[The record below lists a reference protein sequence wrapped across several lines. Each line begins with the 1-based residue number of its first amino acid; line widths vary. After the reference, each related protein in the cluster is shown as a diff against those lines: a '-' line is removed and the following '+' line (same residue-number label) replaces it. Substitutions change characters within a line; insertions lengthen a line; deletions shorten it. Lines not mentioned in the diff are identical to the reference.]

1 MHLSTREGLKVVGV
15 MCVIAAIIG
24 FFLWLATWPVC
35 CAEAQSVYQ
44 VSKYEGRLLELE
56 RAGIDDAFKQK
67 ITQLWT
73 TWVLDVRGQPS
84 RAVAGAT
91 QARQAYIA
99 SMQEIERRE
108 EENKKR

>member
-1 MHLSTREGLKVVGV
+1 VREGLKVVGI
-15 MCVIAAIIG
+15 MCLIAAAIV
-24 FFLWLATWPVC
+24 FFLWLASAC
-35 CAEAQSVYQ
+35 CAEAQPTYV

-56 RAGIDDAFKQK
+56 RAAIDDAFRQK
-67 ITQLWT
+67 ITQLWM

-108 EENKKR
+108 AEQKKR